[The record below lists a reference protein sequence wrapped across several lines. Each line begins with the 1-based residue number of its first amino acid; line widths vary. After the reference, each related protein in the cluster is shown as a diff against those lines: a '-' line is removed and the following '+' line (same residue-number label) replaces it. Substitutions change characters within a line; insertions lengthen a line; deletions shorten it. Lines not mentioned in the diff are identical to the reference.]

1 MESMLEDK
9 RHRWVVPPFTAILLM
24 VALSVAGIASAPL
37 LNIQYTPTA
46 PGREVEV
53 SFRYPEASAQVVE
66 GEVTSLLEGVLSAL
80 GGITEVSSLS
90 QKGSGSVSVR
100 FAKGKDMD
108 AARFEVASA
117 IRNVYS
123 SLPEGVSYPDV
134 RVARQSASRS
144 GSELVYVLKGEMPS
158 MEIEKYAREHLLA
171 PLSSLPGVDGIV
183 LSGATPF
190 QWVITFDA
198 RKCESLGL
206 VASDIANAFLSYYAD
221 EVLGLVRT
229 DDGMLSVRLS
239 GAGGEDF
246 GAIPVGRVG
255 ERIVYLQE
263 LATWRY
269 EEQPPQS
276 YYRVNGLNTVAMAV
290 STVPTSNLLR
300 AVASARGK
308 MEELEASFPDGISA
322 SVAYDTSV
330 FVQEEL
336 GKIYRRTALCI
347 LILLAFVLAVSRSW
361 RYLFVIAST
370 LAVNILSAL
379 AFYALLGI
387 QIHLYTLAGITVSLS
402 IIIDTSIVMADHFS
416 RWKNR
421 KVFPAIFA
429 ATATTVGALLAVLL
443 LPESER
449 GNLTD
454 FIWVIVINLAL
465 SLAVAYFFVPS
476 LTALVLPKK
485 EGAAGSLRR
494 LRRLSRWEHRYEGYI
509 GWGVRHRLLIAGLC
523 VMAFGI
529 PVFLLPS
536 ARNWGRAGEILSSS
550 FGLFYRNLDRADFY
564 RQPMRKQLIIRAGM
578 LEGSSVNQLNE
589 VVRYMENYLAGF
601 DQIEVFTTSISGYDN
616 ATLVVEFKPEYENS
630 PFPMELKSMVTSMA
644 IDFGGANWRVYGI
657 DDRSFNNNVVTDYKG
672 SHILLEGYNYQQLS
686 SYAAH
691 LMDYL
696 SRNPRVSEPE
706 IWSDEWS
713 GRPVMEW
720 NLDYDFEAMTVAGV
734 NPYHYYDA
742 LSSLLYDMPIRR
754 VLLGGEMEQVVLRS
768 SDTEKYDLWHV
779 LNAPIAVDSLKMTL
793 SAVGS
798 IVKKRSGNVIR
809 KTNQSYRL
817 DVCFDFIGSRTME
830 NYFMEETLQYMNDS
844 VLPLG
849 YKAQNGQLRWG
860 GEQKKRYAWLILLIV
875 GILFVL
881 LSVSLESIRLPLAV
895 LWMIPVSFIGVFLS
909 FGLSRFS
916 FDQGGYA
923 SFVML
928 CGIVV
933 NAGIYVI
940 TAYKQIGGM
949 EKTSRTG
956 RIRAYAR
963 AFRYKV
969 VPISLTVLS
978 TVLGLLPFLSDG
990 PQEVFWFDFAV
1001 GTISGLVFSVLAL
1014 IFLLPVFVV
1023 KKA

>member
-1 MESMLEDK
+1 MLEEK
-9 RHRWVVPPFTAILLM
+9 RHKWAVSPFTAILLM

-53 SFRYPEASAQVVE
+53 SFRYPDASAQVVE
-66 GEVTSLLEGVLSAL
+66 GEITSPLEGVLSAL
-80 GGITEVSSLS
+80 GGITEVSSVS
-90 QKGSGSVSVR
+90 QKGSGSVRVR

-117 IRNVYS
+117 IRNVYP
-123 SLPEGVSYPDV
+123 SLPGGVSYPDI
-134 RVARQSASRS
+134 RVTRQGTSRTR
-144 GSELVYVLKGEMPS
+144 SELVYVLKGEMPS
-158 MEIEKYAREHLLA
+158 LEIEKYAREHLLG
-171 PLSSLPGVDGIV
+171 PLSSLPEVDGVV

-198 RKCESLGL
+198 RKAGSLGL
-206 VASDIANAFLSYYAD
+206 SASEIAAAFQSNFAD
-221 EVLGLVRT
+221 EVLGMVHT
-229 DDGMLSVRLS
+229 DEGVFSVRLS
-239 GAGGEDF
+239 GAESEDF
-246 GAIPVGRVG
+246 GSIPVGKVG
-255 ERIVYLQE
+255 ERIVYLRD

-269 EEQPPQS
+269 EEQLPSS
-276 YYRVNGLNTVAMAV
+276 YYRVNGLNTVVMAV
-290 STVPTSNLLR
+290 STVHTSNLLR
-300 AVASARGK
+300 AVASARGM
-308 MEELEASFPDGISA
+308 MERLEASFPDGISA
-322 SVAYDTSV
+322 SVAYDASR
-330 FVQEEL
+330 FVEEEL

-347 LILLAFVLAVSRSW
+347 LILLAFVLVVSRSG
-361 RYLFVIAST
+361 RYLFVMVST

-416 RWKNR
+416 RWKDR

-429 ATATTVGALLAVLL
+429 ATVTTVGALLAVLL

-454 FIWVIVINLAL
+454 FIWVIVVNLTL

-476 LTALVLPKK
+476 LITLVSLKRK
-485 EGAAGSLRR
+485 ESAGSPRR
-494 LRRLSRWEHRYEGYI
+494 LRRLAVLEHAFEGYI
-509 GWGVRHRLLIAGLC
+509 GWGVRHRLLLGLLC

-536 ARNWGRAGEILSSS
+536 AGDWGKAGEILSSS
-550 FGLFYRNLDRADFY
+550 FGLFYRTMDRANFY
-564 RQPMRKQLIIRAGM
+564 REPSRKQLIISAGM

-601 DQIEVFTTSISGYDN
+601 PQIEVFTTNISSYDN

-630 PFPMELKSMVTSMA
+630 SFPVELKSMVTAMA

-657 DDRSFNNNVVTDYKG
+657 DDRSFNNNVVADYKD

-686 SYAAH
+686 AFAARLIDH
-691 LMDYL
+691 LSL
-696 SRNPRVSEPE
+696 NPRVSEPE
-706 IWSDEWS
+706 IWSSEWS

-720 NLDYDFEAMTVAGV
+720 NLDYDFEAMTAAGV

-742 LSSLLYDMPIRR
+742 LSSLLYDKPVGP

-768 SDTEKYDLWHV
+768 SDAEKYDLWHV
-779 LNAPIAVDSLKMTL
+779 MNAPIAVDSLKMTL
-793 SAVGS
+793 STVGN

-809 KTNQSYRL
+809 KTNQSYQL
-817 DVCFDFIGSRTME
+817 DVCFDFIGSYTLERHCI
-830 NYFMEETLQYMNDS
+830 EEALRYMNDT

-849 YKAQNGQLRWG
+849 YKARDGQPSWD

-875 GILFVL
+875 GILFIL
-881 LSVSLESIRLPLAV
+881 LSISLESVRLPLAV
-895 LWMIPVSFIGVFLS
+895 IGMIPVSFIGVFLS
-909 FGLSRFS
+909 FGLSDFS

-928 CGIVV
+928 SGIVV
-933 NAGIYVI
+933 NAGIYVT
-940 TAYKQIGGM
+940 TAYKQLGGM
-949 EKTSRTG
+949 QKPSPMARVST
-956 RIRAYAR
+956 YVR
-963 AFRYKV
+963 AFRYKA

-990 PQEVFWFDFAV
+990 PKEVFWFDFAV
-1001 GTISGLVFSVLAL
+1001 GTISGLAFSILAL
-1014 IFLLPVFVV
+1014 VLLLPVFVV
-1023 KKA
+1023 KRA

>member
-1 MESMLEDK
+1 MPEEK
-9 RHRWVVPPFTAILLM
+9 RHKWAVPPFTAILLM

-46 PGREVEV
+46 PEQEVEV
-53 SFRYPEASAQVVE
+53 SFRYPDASAQVVE
-66 GEVTSLLEGVLSAL
+66 GEVTSPLEGVLSAL
-80 GGITEVSSLS
+80 GGITEVSSVS
-90 QKGSGSVSVR
+90 QKGSGRVHVR

-117 IRNVYS
+117 IRNVYP
-123 SLPEGVSYPDV
+123 SLPGGVSYPDI
-134 RVARQSASRS
+134 RVARQRTSQT

-158 MEIEKYAREHLLA
+158 IEIEKYAREHLLG
-171 PLSSLPGVDGIV
+171 PLSSLPEVDGIL

-198 RKCESLGL
+198 RKAGSLGL
-206 VASDIANAFLSYYAD
+206 SAREIADAFLSNFAD
-221 EVLGLVRT
+221 EVLGMVHT
-229 DDGMLSVRLS
+229 DEGVLSVRLS
-239 GAGGEDF
+239 GAESEDF
-246 GAIPVGRVG
+246 GAIPVGKVG
-255 ERIVYLQE
+255 ERIVYLRD
-263 LATWRY
+263 LATWCY
-269 EEQPPQS
+269 EEQLPNA
-276 YYRVNGLNTVAMAV
+276 YYRVNGLNTVVMAV

-300 AVASARGK
+300 AVASARGM

-322 SVAYDTSV
+322 SVAYDASRYV
-330 FVQEEL
+330 RDEL

-361 RYLFVIAST
+361 RYLLVTAST
-370 LAVNILSAL
+370 LAVNMLSAL

-402 IIIDTSIVMADHFS
+402 IVIDTSIVMADHFS

-429 ATATTVGALLAVLL
+429 ATVTTVGALLTVLL

-476 LTALVLPKK
+476 LTALVSPNGKST
-485 EGAAGSLRR
+485 AGSSRR
-494 LRRLSRWEHRYEGYI
+494 LRRLAALEHAFEGYV
-509 GWGVRHRLLIAGLC
+509 GWGVQHRLLLATLC

-536 ARNWGRAGEILSSS
+536 ARNWGKAGEILSSS
-550 FGLFYRNLDRADFY
+550 SGLFYRSMDRANFY
-564 RQPMRKQLIIRAGM
+564 REPTRKQLIISAGM

-589 VVRYMENYLAGF
+589 VVRDMENYLAGF
-601 DQIEVFTTSISGYDN
+601 HQIAVFTTQIASYDN
-616 ATLVVEFKPEYENS
+616 ATVVVEFKPEYENTS
-630 PFPMELKSMVTSMA
+630 FPQELKSMVTSMA

-657 DDRSFNNNVVTDYKG
+657 DDHSFNNHVVTDYKG

-686 SYAAH
+686 TYAA
-691 LMDYL
+691 LLTDYL
-696 SRNPRVSEPE
+696 SHNPRVSEPE
-706 IWSDEWS
+706 IWSSEWS

-720 NLDYDFEAMTVAGV
+720 NLDYDFEAMTMAGV
-734 NPYHYYDA
+734 NPYRYYDA
-742 LSSLLYDMPIRR
+742 LSSLLYDNPVGP

-768 SDTEKYDLWHV
+768 SDTGKYDLWHV

-793 SAVGS
+793 STVGN

-809 KTNQSYRL
+809 KSNQSYQL
-817 DVCFDFIGSRTME
+817 DVCFDFIGSYSLERHCIE
-830 NYFMEETLQYMNDS
+830 QALQYMNDT

-849 YKAQNGQLRWG
+849 FKAKDGQWNWG

-881 LSVSLESIRLPLAV
+881 LSIGLESFRLPTAIL
-895 LWMIPVSFIGVFLS
+895 LMIPVSFVGVFLA
-909 FGLSRFS
+909 FGLSDFA

-923 SFVML
+923 SLVML
-928 CGIVV
+928 CGVVV

-940 TAYKQIGGM
+940 AAYKQFGGVKKASP
-949 EKTSRTG
+949 EGRVRT
-956 RIRAYAR
+956 YVR
-963 AFRYKV
+963 AFRYKA

-1001 GTISGLVFSVLAL
+1001 GTVSGLAFSVLAL
-1014 IFLLPVFVV
+1014 LFVFPAFVV
-1023 KKA
+1023 KR